1 MKSEIYHENSES
13 ENIELNH
20 FHDISKYDIR
30 CTMIRSYMIEFSMNI
45 KNDSWMDMFLERSRW
60 YMNIRNEKSLLLY
73 QTWNTIIISPFHP
86 WNVWYVVSFI
96 RYGEFLAIF
105 LFEIHDWRNIMV
117 CHCNLMCDMW
127 YWADEPRVDHFNN
140 FITIS
145 FISNCADEM
154 VSTWYLIYF
163 MRNHHY
169 TSLHHTVG
177 HIYPIVILCSV
188 ANPESIN
195 LHNMTIA

>member
-86 WNVWYVVSFI
+86 WNV
-96 RYGEFLAIF
+96 
-105 LFEIHDWRNIMV
+105 
-117 CHCNLMCDMW
+117 
-127 YWADEPRVDHFNN
+127 
-140 FITIS
+140 
-145 FISNCADEM
+145 
-154 VSTWYLIYF
+154 
-163 MRNHHY
+163 
-169 TSLHHTVG
+169 
-177 HIYPIVILCSV
+177 
-188 ANPESIN
+188 
-195 LHNMTIA
+195 